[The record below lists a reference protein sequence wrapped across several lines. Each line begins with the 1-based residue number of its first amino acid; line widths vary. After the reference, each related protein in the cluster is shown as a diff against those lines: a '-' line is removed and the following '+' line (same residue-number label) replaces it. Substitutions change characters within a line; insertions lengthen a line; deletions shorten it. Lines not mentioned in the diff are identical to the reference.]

1 MRKGIILFDISD
13 FLYQGLEGPQPMVEM
28 INERQTE
35 VLNVLHTKM
44 WGERQRRL
52 SSSTRVPTVD
62 LFLPTGDG
70 YYLLCYPTFADILD
84 IALCIMAMLHAS
96 DIKAYCVAHVGE
108 VNVFTDMTGREN
120 ATGFDLGL
128 ASRLQSLSKEVGKLV
143 CSESLVNI
151 WEDNEYFDLKD
162 EWLSGTAKD
171 SMDYRWK
178 FAIPKD
184 FQAASNKY
192 LAMDSAGISH

>member
-1 MRKGIILFDISD
+1 
-13 FLYQGLEGPQPMVEM
+13 
-28 INERQTE
+28 
-35 VLNVLHTKM
+35 
-44 WGERQRRL
+44 
-52 SSSTRVPTVD
+52 
-62 LFLPTGDG
+62 
-70 YYLLCYPTFADILD
+70 
-84 IALCIMAMLHAS
+84 MAMLHAS